1 MGEWLALLSAC
12 CFAASNV
19 TIMRGNSGNSG
30 SGQDNGAFLSILITF
45 AIAGAMWLAQC
56 LRHGVVGFNSVAM
69 LWFAGAGILTMFFG
83 RVFHYAS
90 IQHLGA
96 VRASAVKRLN
106 PLFSVLLGV
115 LLLGEPFD
123 SAMAAGMVLIGAS
136 FAVLVRQSLKAR
148 DAGQGRTAGEA
159 PPSWGASLRQLGFIY
174 GPVSA
179 LAYAFGY
186 VARKQGLILVPDAA
200 FGTMLGSAV
209 GALVFV
215 LMGQFVT
222 SYRSALRTTFTEFKP
237 WLFAAGVFSSAGQLL
252 YFAALSSSSI
262 SRVAMISS
270 IEAVVTIFLTVIV
283 TRSFAQLNGPV
294 LLAAALGVAGTVLL
308 VLPA

>member
-19 TIMRGNSGNSG
+19 TIMRGAGA
-30 SGQDNGAFLSILITF
+30 SGQENGAFLSILITT
-45 AIAGAMWLAQC
+45 AIAGAIWLTRC
-56 LRHGVVGFNSVAM
+56 LGHGFPALDAHAM
-69 LWFAGAGILTMFFG
+69 LWFAGAGILTIFIG
-83 RVFHYAS
+83 RVFLYAS
-90 IQHLGA
+90 VQHLGA

-106 PLFSVLLGV
+106 PLFSVMLGI

-123 SAMAAGMVLIGAS
+123 PAMAAGMLLIGAS
-136 FAVLVRQSLKAR
+136 FAVLVRQSLQAR
-148 DAGQGRTAGEA
+148 GAARASAAGATM
-159 PPSWGASLRQLGFIY
+159 PSWGASLRQLGFVY

-186 VARKQGLILVPDAA
+186 VARKQGLVLMPDAA

-215 LMGQFVT
+215 AMGQFVA
-222 SYRSALRTTFTEFKP
+222 SYRSALRATFTEFNP
-237 WLFAAGVFSSAGQLL
+237 WLSAAGVLSSAGQLL

-270 IEAVVTIFLTVIV
+270 MEAFVTIFLTVAV
-283 TRSFAQLNGPV
+283 TRSFQQLNGPV
-294 LLAAALGVAGTVLL
+294 LLAAGLGVAGTVFL
-308 VLPA
+308 VLPS

>member
-19 TIMRGNSGNSG
+19 TITRGAGTK
-30 SGQDNGAFLSILITF
+30 GQDNGAFLSILLTTG
-45 AIAGAMWLAQC
+45 IAGAIWLAQ
-56 LRHGVVGFNSVAM
+56 GVRNGWPSLHAIST
-69 LWFAGAGILTMFFG
+69 LWFAGAGILTIFIG
-83 RVFHYAS
+83 RVFLYAS

-106 PLFSVLLGV
+106 PLFSVMLGI
-115 LLLGEPFD
+115 LLLGESFD
-123 SAMAAGMVLIGAS
+123 VAMLIGMLLIGSS
-136 FAVLVRQSLKAR
+136 FAVLIRQSLKAR
-148 DAGQGRTAGEA
+148 GAEREGSAEQAAES
-159 PPSWGASLRQLGFIY
+159 SWRVALANLGFFY

-186 VARKQGLILVPDAA
+186 VARKQGLILMPDPA
-200 FGTMLGSAV
+200 FGTMVGSLV

-215 LMGQFVT
+215 LTAQVVT
-222 SYRSALRTTFTEFKP
+222 SYRTALRQTFTAFNP
-237 WLFAAGVFSSAGQLL
+237 WLFAAGVLSSAGQLL

-270 IEAVVTIFLTVIV
+270 MEVFVTIFLTVAI
-283 TRSFAQLNGPV
+283 TRSFRQLNAPI
-294 LLAAALGVAGTVLL
+294 LLAASLGVAGTMFIVLRW
-308 VLPA
+308 

>member
-1 MGEWLALLSAC
+1 MGEWLALLSAS

-19 TIMRGNSGNSG
+19 TIMRGAGA
-30 SGQDNGAFLSILITF
+30 SGQENGAFLSILLTTG
-45 AIAGAMWLAQC
+45 IAGAMWVAQC
-56 LRHGVVGFNSVAM
+56 LRHGMPAFEAGGM
-69 LWFAGAGILTMFFG
+69 LWFAGAGILTMFIG
-83 RVFHYAS
+83 RVFLYAS
-90 IQHLGA
+90 VQHLGA

-106 PLFSVLLGV
+106 PLFSVLLGI

-123 SAMAAGMVLIGAS
+123 PGMAAGMLLIGAS

-148 DAGQGRTAGEA
+148 GTGPAAAAAEA
-159 PPSWGASLRQLGFIY
+159 PPSWGASLRQLGFFY

-186 VARKQGLILVPDAA
+186 VARKQGLILMPDPA

-215 LMGQFVT
+215 VMGQFVA
-222 SYRSALRTTFTEFKP
+222 SYRAALRATFAEFKP
-237 WLFAAGVFSSAGQLL
+237 WLFAAGVLSSAGQLL

-270 IEAVVTIFLTVIV
+270 MEAFVTIFLTVAV

-294 LLAAALGVAGTVLL
+294 LLAAGLGVAGTMFL
-308 VLPA
+308 VLPL